1 MPDLL
6 AGLDAPP
13 SGRTAAIWFD
23 SLAYC
28 REKLLSGAP
37 LPWGSPGELT
47 ALVGKAQG
55 MFRSDALLVDLGDL
69 YAERVVADDALRA
82 AMAARS
88 RQGTRCAPCSATS
101 GPASS
106 RRRQ

>member
-6 AGLDAPP
+6 ASLDTPP
-13 SGRTAAIWFD
+13 SGRATAIWFD

-28 REKLLSGAP
+28 RDKLLSGAP
-37 LPWGSPGELT
+37 IPWGSRGELA
-47 ALVGKAQG
+47 ALAGKAQG

-69 YAERVVADDALRA
+69 YAERAAVGDELRA

-88 RQGTRCAPCSATS
+88 RPGYALRALLGDERARAIAQ
-101 GPASS
+101 
-106 RRRQ
+106 